1 MKQGDYLL
9 GFADGVQA
17 TRLMLESRAKAEGK
31 DLAIDWEPP
40 SNVIKQSDVEKAAEI
55 LKLVCLGYDD
65 CEGCPFDKP
74 TNEDSE
80 DPAAFCRLY
89 GVPDGW
95 DLSDPADTVEVS
107 HIDE

>member
-9 GFADGVQA
+9 GFADGVTA
-17 TRLMLESRAKAEGK
+17 TRLMLEGRAKAEGK
-31 DLAIDWEPP
+31 DLSIDWEPP

-65 CEGCPFDKP
+65 CEGCPFDKSP
-74 TNEDSE
+74 TEEGGNV
-80 DPAAFCRLY
+80 FYCRLN

-95 DLSDPADTVEVS
+95 DLSDPADSVEVS
-107 HIDE
+107 TLDE